1 VELESFSG
9 EVKIDR
15 DGAMKGTE
23 NGIFVRIKKINS
35 GETGERI
42 VHTFYWGI
50 KNGADDPD
58 PTHIFDMGGV
68 FLFHC
73 VSGRGDRVPE

>member
-1 VELESFSG
+1 VALESFSG

-23 NGIFVRIKKINS
+23 NGNFVRTGKINS
-35 GETGERI
+35 GETGERV

-50 KNGADDPD
+50 KKGMDDPG
-58 PTHIFDMGGV
+58 PAHI
-68 FLFHC
+68 
-73 VSGRGDRVPE
+73 

>member
-15 DGAMKGTE
+15 DGAMKDTE

-42 VHTFYWGI
+42 LHTFFRGI
-50 KNGADDPD
+50 VKGTDDPA
-58 PTHIFDMGGV
+58 PLIFSDMGGV
-68 FLFHC
+68 FSFSL
-73 VSGRGDRVPE
+73 R

>member
-1 VELESFSG
+1 VEFESFSV

-23 NGIFVRIKKINS
+23 NGIFVRIGEIDS
-35 GETGERI
+35 AETGERV

-50 KNGADDPD
+50 KEGTDDPG
-58 PTHIFDMGGV
+58 PAHM
-68 FLFHC
+68 
-73 VSGRGDRVPE
+73 